1 MQTVE
6 TAPTKDY
13 QDYLAIALNDPQRA
27 AGNIEMALQEKERL
41 SGMLQLTL
49 EDIVNARKKA
59 NNLSE
64 SAQLAY
70 EKLAAI
76 LAQTDGQEIYRFV
89 DLLEELGLQINIMPS
104 I

>member
-1 MQTVE
+1 MQTVK
-6 TAPTKDY
+6 TAPTKNY
-13 QDYLAIALNDPQRA
+13 QDHLAIALNDPQRA
-27 AGNIEMALQEKERL
+27 AGNIEIVLQEKERL

-49 EDIVNARKKA
+49 EDIINARKKA

-64 SAQLAY
+64 SAQLAS

-76 LAQTDGQEIYRFV
+76 LAQTNGQEIYSFV
-89 DLLEELGLQINIMPS
+89 DLLEELELQINIMPS

>member
-1 MQTVE
+1 MQTVK

-76 LAQTDGQEIYRFV
+76 LAQTDGQEIYNFV
-89 DLLEELGLQINIMPS
+89 DLLEQLGLKINIMPS

>member
-1 MQTVE
+1 MQTVK

-13 QDYLAIALNDPQRA
+13 QDYLVIALNDPQRA
-27 AGNIEMALQEKERL
+27 AGNIEMALQEKEPL

-49 EDIVNARKKA
+49 EDIINARKRA
-59 NNLSE
+59 NNLNE

-76 LAQTDGQEIYRFV
+76 LTQTDGQEIYSFF
-89 DLLEELGLQINIMPS
+89 DLLEELRLQLSITPS

>member
-1 MQTVE
+1 MQTVK
-6 TAPTKDY
+6 TAPTKNY
-13 QDYLAIALNDPQRA
+13 QDHLVIALNDPQRA
-27 AGNIEMALQEKERL
+27 AGNIEIVLQEKERL

-49 EDIVNARKKA
+49 EDIINDRKKA

-64 SAQLAY
+64 SAQLAS

-76 LAQTDGQEIYRFV
+76 LAQTNGQEIYSFV
-89 DLLEELGLQINIMPS
+89 DLLEELELQINIMPS

>member
-1 MQTVE
+1 MQTVK

-13 QDYLAIALNDPQRA
+13 QDYLVIALNDPQRA
-27 AGNIEMALQEKERL
+27 AGNIEMALQEKESL

-49 EDIVNARKKA
+49 EDIINARKRA
-59 NNLSE
+59 NNLNE

-76 LAQTDGQEIYRFV
+76 LTQTDGQEIYSFI
-89 DLLEELGLQINIMPS
+89 DLLEKLGLNINILPS

>member
-1 MQTVE
+1 MQTVK

-13 QDYLAIALNDPQRA
+13 QDYLAIALNNPQRA

-49 EDIVNARKKA
+49 EDIVNARKRA
-59 NNLSE
+59 NNFSD

-70 EKLAAI
+70 QKLAVI
-76 LAQTDGQEIYRFV
+76 LAQTDGQEIYSFV
-89 DLLEELGLQINIMPS
+89 DLLEQLGLKINIMPS

>member
-1 MQTVE
+1 MQTVK

-13 QDYLAIALNDPQRA
+13 QDYLVIALNDPQRA

-76 LAQTDGQEIYRFV
+76 LAQTDGQEIYNFV
-89 DLLEELGLQINIMPS
+89 DLLEQLGLKINIMPS

>member
-1 MQTVE
+1 MQTVK

-13 QDYLAIALNDPQRA
+13 QDYLAIALNDLQRA

-76 LAQTDGQEIYRFV
+76 LAQTDGQEIYNFV
-89 DLLEELGLQINIMPS
+89 DLLEQLGLKINIMPS

>member
-1 MQTVE
+1 
-6 TAPTKDY
+6 
-13 QDYLAIALNDPQRA
+13 
-27 AGNIEMALQEKERL
+27 
-41 SGMLQLTL
+41 L

-76 LAQTDGQEIYRFV
+76 LAQTDGQEIYNFV
-89 DLLEELGLQINIMPS
+89 DLLEQLGLKINIMPS

>member
-1 MQTVE
+1 MQTVK

-13 QDYLAIALNDPQRA
+13 QDYLAISLNDPQRA

-76 LAQTDGQEIYRFV
+76 LAQTDGQEIYNFV
-89 DLLEELGLQINIMPS
+89 DLLEQLGLKINIMPS

>member
-1 MQTVE
+1 MQTVK

-13 QDYLAIALNDPQRA
+13 QDYLAISLNDPQRA

-64 SAQLAY
+64 SAQLAVTVQGVIKKMSY
-70 EKLAAI
+70 MEL
-76 LAQTDGQEIYRFV
+76 DGITMNKQ
-89 DLLEELGLQINIMPS
+89 L
-104 I
+104 

>member
-1 MQTVE
+1 MQTVK

-27 AGNIEMALQEKERL
+27 AGNIEMALQEKEPL

-49 EDIVNARKKA
+49 EDIINARKRA
-59 NNLSE
+59 NNLNE

-76 LAQTDGQEIYRFV
+76 LTQTDGQEIYSFF
-89 DLLEELGLQINIMPS
+89 DLLEELRLQLSITPS

>member
-1 MQTVE
+1 MQTVK

-76 LAQTDGQEIYRFV
+76 LAQTDGQEIYSFV